1 MEILICLFIFLAKL
15 METSLATFRIIV
27 INNGKKIL
35 GAILSAIISI
45 IWIVSTSLVV
55 LNIQQNIL
63 RIFFLAIGCF
73 AGSYLGSFIEEKLA
87 MGYTMLMVITNN
99 TLGSIICNDLRKNGY
114 AVTYTKATGKDNI
127 KNVLFIMVERKKRL
141 DVSSIIY
148 KTDKDAMII
157 CESAKI
163 MNGGFI

>member
-15 METSLATFRIIV
+15 METSLATCRIIV

>member
-1 MEILICLFIFLAKL
+1 

-27 INNGKKIL
+27 INNGKKVL
-35 GAILSAIISI
+35 GAILSAVISI
-45 IWIVSTSLVV
+45 IWIISTSLVV
-55 LNIQQNIL
+55 FNIKENIL
-63 RIFFLAIGCF
+63 RIFFLALGCF
-73 AGSYLGSFIEEKLA
+73 VGSYLGSFIEEKLA

-99 TLGSIICNDLRKNGY
+99 TLGSIICNDLRRSGY

-157 CESAKI
+157 SESAKV
-163 MNGGFI
+163 MSGGFL